1 MFATR
6 PPMGWHRLSVVSLL
20 AALPLLL
27 HACGGEPAQEAE
39 TVLTGPPVVIEVTDA
54 GFSVPESMLHDGVAD
69 VYLVSNING
78 SALEADGNG
87 FISRVAPSGEVLEL
101 KWIDGEAEGV
111 TLNGPKGMAIVGD
124 KFSRMEYYL
133 PELIRCADAMKA
145 AMDVL
150 KPHLGKGQDGGVQ
163 GTVVIGTIQGDLH
176 DLGKN
181 IVKTMLQAAAF
192 TVHDLGCDVQVR
204 SFIDKAEEQDV
215 DVIAASAI
223 LTTTMA
229 YMPDLVNLLSDMN
242 LRDRFKVMVGGAP
255 VTPEYAD
262 EAGADGYGEN
272 AAEAVETAKRLVQSR
287 RGGA

>member
-1 MFATR
+1 MKLFERIVEAT
-6 PPMGWHRLSVVSLL
+6 VSGDEERCV
-20 AALPLLL
+20 AL
-27 HACGGEPAQEAE
+27 AQE
-39 TVLTGPPVVIEVTDA
+39 VLDKGADPLQAIEQGYT
-54 GFSVPESMLHDGVAD
+54 
-69 VYLVSNING
+69 
-78 SALEADGNG
+78 
-87 FISRVAPSGEVLEL
+87 
-101 KWIDGEAEGV
+101 
-111 TLNGPKGMAIVGD
+111 KGMAIVGD

-150 KPHLGKGQDGGVQ
+150 KPHLGKGQEGGIQ

-181 IVKTMLQAAAF
+181 IVKTMLQAAGF
-192 TVHDLGCDVQVR
+192 SVHDLGCDVQVR
-204 SFIDKAEEQDV
+204 SFIDKAEELDA

-229 YMPDLVNLLSDMN
+229 YMPDLVNLLSDMS

-262 EAGADGYGEN
+262 ESGADGSGEN
-272 AAEAVETAKRLVQSR
+272 AAEAVEKAKGLVQSKK
-287 RGGA
+287 GGN

>member
-1 MFATR
+1 MELFERIVEATVAGDQER
-6 PPMGWHRLSVVSLL
+6 CV
-20 AALPLLL
+20 AL
-27 HACGGEPAQEAE
+27 AQEIVDGGGDPLQA
-39 TVLTGPPVVIEVTDA
+39 IEQ
-54 GFSVPESMLHDGVAD
+54 GYS
-69 VYLVSNING
+69 
-78 SALEADGNG
+78 
-87 FISRVAPSGEVLEL
+87 
-101 KWIDGEAEGV
+101 
-111 TLNGPKGMAIVGD
+111 KGMTIVGD

-145 AMDVL
+145 AMEVL
-150 KPHLGKGQDGGVQ
+150 KPHLGTGQEGGLQ

-181 IVKTMLQAAAF
+181 IVKTMLQAAGF
-192 TVHDLGCDVQVR
+192 TVHDLGCDVQIR
-204 SFIDKAEEQDV
+204 NYIDKAEEQGA

-262 EAGADGYGEN
+262 EAGADGWGEN
-272 AAEAVETAKRLVQSR
+272 AAQAVEIAKSLAQSKK
-287 RGGA
+287 GGS

>member
-1 MFATR
+1 MELFEQIVEATVAGDEER
-6 PPMGWHRLSVVSLL
+6 CVAL
-20 AALPLLL
+20 AQAVIDDGFDPLQ
-27 HACGGEPAQEAE
+27 A
-39 TVLTGPPVVIEVTDA
+39 IEQGYA
-54 GFSVPESMLHDGVAD
+54 
-69 VYLVSNING
+69 
-78 SALEADGNG
+78 
-87 FISRVAPSGEVLEL
+87 
-101 KWIDGEAEGV
+101 
-111 TLNGPKGMAIVGD
+111 KGMTIVGD

-150 KPHLGKGQDGGVQ
+150 KPHLGKGQNGSVQ

-181 IVKTMLQAAAF
+181 IVKIMLQAAGF
-192 TVHDLGCDVQVR
+192 TVHDLGCDVQLR
-204 SFIDKAEEQDV
+204 SFIGKAEEQDA

-229 YMPDLVNLLSDMN
+229 YMPDLVNLLSDMS

-262 EAGADGYGEN
+262 EYGADGYGEN
-272 AAEAVETAKRLVQSR
+272 AAEAVETAKRLVQSK

>member
-1 MFATR
+1 MSIFEQIVEAT
-6 PPMGWHRLSVVSLL
+6 VSGDEERCVAL
-20 AALPLLL
+20 ARQVLDSGTDPLQ
-27 HACGGEPAQEAE
+27 A
-39 TVLTGPPVVIEVTDA
+39 IEQGYT
-54 GFSVPESMLHDGVAD
+54 
-69 VYLVSNING
+69 
-78 SALEADGNG
+78 
-87 FISRVAPSGEVLEL
+87 
-101 KWIDGEAEGV
+101 
-111 TLNGPKGMAIVGD
+111 KGMTIVGE

-150 KPHLGKGQDGGVQ
+150 KPHLGKNQDSNIQ
-163 GTVVIGTIQGDLH
+163 GSVVIGTIQGDLH

-181 IVKTMLQAAAF
+181 IVKTMLLAAGL

-204 SFIDKAEEQDV
+204 SYIDKAEELDA

-229 YMPDLVNLLSDMN
+229 YMPDLVNLLGDMK

-255 VTPEYAD
+255 VTPEYAG

-272 AAEAVETAKRLVQSR
+272 AAEAVEMAKALVKSKK
-287 RGGA
+287 GGN